1 MIIFQSRH
9 SISFHL
15 DVISGVGSL
24 YSGSVKSVRVT
35 GSEGEMGIRYGH
47 APLLTTIKTGM
58 VSLIDSQDKE
68 DQIYLAGGVLEVQ
81 PDSVTILADTA
92 LRADDIDEAKA
103 QEAIK
108 NAKESIANH
117 GTGDTDYAHA
127 LSRLADAMARL
138 KVVETARNRR
148 R

>member
-1 MIIFQSRH
+1 MD

-47 APLLTTIKTGM
+47 TPLLTTIKTGM

-108 NAKESIANH
+108 VAKESIANH
-117 GTGDTDYAHA
+117 GTGDADYAHA

-138 KVVETARNRR
+138 KVVETAKNRR

>member
-1 MIIFQSRH
+1 MD

-24 YSGSVKSVRVT
+24 YSGSVKSLRVT

-47 APLLTTIKTGM
+47 TPLLTIIKTGM
-58 VSLIDSQDKE
+58 VRLVDINNKE
-68 DQIYLAGGVLEVQ
+68 DEIYLAGGVLEVQ
-81 PDSVTILADTA
+81 PDNVTILADTA

-108 NAKESIANH
+108 TAKKMLENQGS
-117 GTGDTDYAHA
+117 GDSDYAHA

-138 KVVETARNRR
+138 KVVEISRNRR

>member
-1 MIIFQSRH
+1 MD

-35 GSEGEMGIRYGH
+35 GSEGEIGIRYGH
-47 APLLTTIKTGM
+47 TPLLTTIKTGM

-108 NAKESIANH
+108 VAKESIANH
-117 GTGDTDYAHA
+117 GTGDADYAHA

>member
-1 MIIFQSRH
+1 MD

-15 DVISGVGSL
+15 DVISGVESL

-47 APLLTTIKTGM
+47 TPLLTTIKTGM

-92 LRADDIDEAKA
+92 LRADDIDEANA

-108 NAKESIANH
+108 VAKESIANH
-117 GTGDTDYAHA
+117 GTGDADYAHA

>member
-1 MIIFQSRH
+1 MD
-9 SISFHL
+9 SISFRL

-47 APLLTTIKTGM
+47 TPLLTTIKTGM

-108 NAKESIANH
+108 VAKESIANH
-117 GTGDTDYAHA
+117 GTGDADYAHA

>member
-1 MIIFQSRH
+1 MD

-92 LRADDIDEAKA
+92 LRAADIDEAKA

>member
-1 MIIFQSRH
+1 MD

-47 APLLTTIKTGM
+47 TPLLTTIKTGM
-58 VSLIDSQDKE
+58 VSLIDYQDKE

-108 NAKESIANH
+108 VAKESIANH
-117 GTGDTDYAHA
+117 GTGDADYAHA

>member
-1 MIIFQSRH
+1 MD

-47 APLLTTIKTGM
+47 TPLLTTIKTGM

-92 LRADDIDEAKA
+92 LRADDIDEANA

-108 NAKESIANH
+108 VAKESIANH
-117 GTGDTDYAHA
+117 GTCDADYAHA

>member
-1 MIIFQSRH
+1 MD

-47 APLLTTIKTGM
+47 TPLLTTIKTGM

-92 LRADDIDEAKA
+92 LRADDIDEANA

-108 NAKESIANH
+108 VAKESIANH
-117 GTGDTDYAHA
+117 GTGDADYAHA

>member
-1 MIIFQSRH
+1 MD

-127 LSRLADAMARL
+127 LSRLADAMGRL

>member
-1 MIIFQSRH
+1 MD

-47 APLLTTIKTGM
+47 TPLLTTIKTGM

-108 NAKESIANH
+108 VAKESIANH
-117 GTGDTDYAHA
+117 GTGDADYAHA
-127 LSRLADAMARL
+127 LSRLADAMARF

>member
-1 MIIFQSRH
+1 MD

-148 R
+148 

>member
-1 MIIFQSRH
+1 MD

-47 APLLTTIKTGM
+47 TPLLTTIKPGL

-108 NAKESIANH
+108 VAKESIANH
-117 GTGDTDYAHA
+117 GTGDADYAHA

>member
-1 MIIFQSRH
+1 MD

-47 APLLTTIKTGM
+47 TPLLTTIKTGM

-108 NAKESIANH
+108 VAKESIANH
-117 GTGDTDYAHA
+117 GTGDADYAHA

-138 KVVETARNRR
+138 KGVETARNRR

>member
-1 MIIFQSRH
+1 MD

-47 APLLTTIKTGM
+47 TPLLTTIKTGM

-108 NAKESIANH
+108 VAKESITNH
-117 GTGDTDYAHA
+117 GTGDADYAHA

>member
-1 MIIFQSRH
+1 MD

-58 VSLIDSQDKE
+58 VSLIDSQDRE

-127 LSRLADAMARL
+127 LSRLADALARL

>member
-1 MIIFQSRH
+1 MD

-47 APLLTTIKTGM
+47 TPLLTTIKTGM

-108 NAKESIANH
+108 VAKESIANH
-117 GTGDTDYAHA
+117 GTGEADYAHA

>member
-1 MIIFQSRH
+1 MD

-47 APLLTTIKTGM
+47 TPLLTKIKTGM

-108 NAKESIANH
+108 VAKESIANH
-117 GTGDTDYAHA
+117 GTGDADYAHA

>member
-1 MIIFQSRH
+1 MD

-35 GSEGEMGIRYGH
+35 GSEGEMGMRYGH
-47 APLLTTIKTGM
+47 TPLLTTIKTGM

-108 NAKESIANH
+108 VAKESIANH
-117 GTGDTDYAHA
+117 GTGDADYAHA

>member
-1 MIIFQSRH
+1 MD

-47 APLLTTIKTGM
+47 TPLLTTIKTGM

-108 NAKESIANH
+108 VAKESIANH
-117 GTGDTDYAHA
+117 GTGDADYAHA

-138 KVVETARNRR
+138 KVIETARNRR

>member
-1 MIIFQSRH
+1 MD

-15 DVISGVGSL
+15 DVISGVESL

-47 APLLTTIKTGM
+47 TPLLTTIKTGM

-108 NAKESIANH
+108 VAKESIANH
-117 GTGDTDYAHA
+117 GTGDADYAHA

>member
-1 MIIFQSRH
+1 MD

-47 APLLTTIKTGM
+47 TPLLTTIKTGM

-108 NAKESIANH
+108 VAKESISNH
-117 GTGDTDYAHA
+117 GTGDADYAHA

>member
-1 MIIFQSRH
+1 MD

-15 DVISGVGSL
+15 DGISGVGSL

-47 APLLTTIKTGM
+47 TPLLTTIKTGM

-108 NAKESIANH
+108 VAKESIANH
-117 GTGDTDYAHA
+117 GTGDADYAHA

>member
-1 MIIFQSRH
+1 MVEIKNLHKSYHR
-9 SISFHL
+9 
-15 DVISGVGSL
+15 GKNSL
-24 YSGSVKSVRVT
+24 HVLKGINFT

-47 APLLTTIKTGM
+47 TPLLTIIKTGM
-58 VSLIDSQDKE
+58 VRLVDINNKE
-68 DQIYLAGGVLEVQ
+68 DEIYLAGGVLEVQ
-81 PDSVTILADTA
+81 PDNVTILADTA

-108 NAKESIANH
+108 TAKKMLENH
-117 GTGDTDYAHA
+117 GSGDSDYAHA

-138 KVVETARNRR
+138 KVVEISRNRR

>member
-1 MIIFQSRH
+1 MD

-47 APLLTTIKTGM
+47 TPLLTTIKTGM
-58 VSLIDSQDKE
+58 VALIDSQDKE

-92 LRADDIDEAKA
+92 LRADDIDEANA

-108 NAKESIANH
+108 VAKESIANH
-117 GTGDTDYAHA
+117 GTGDADYAHA

>member
-1 MIIFQSRH
+1 MDSV
-9 SISFHL
+9 SFHL

-47 APLLTTIKTGM
+47 TPLLTTIKTGM

-108 NAKESIANH
+108 VAKESIANH
-117 GTGDTDYAHA
+117 GTGDADYAHA

-138 KVVETARNRR
+138 KVIETARNRR

>member
-1 MIIFQSRH
+1 MD

-58 VSLIDSQDKE
+58 VSLIDSQDKG

>member
-1 MIIFQSRH
+1 MD

-24 YSGSVKSVRVT
+24 YSGTVKSVRVT

-47 APLLTTIKTGM
+47 TPLLTTIKTGM

-108 NAKESIANH
+108 AAKESIANH